1 MCRVLPRHTPRTHPC
16 SSGLFLQKKK
26 TSRVIQRALDDAWE
40 SRASP
45 MGSRKGFGKG
55 TLAMAARGEL
65 PPRGRCGS
73 TCRVGWGSF
82 RCCSPRCLCQER
94 RLCSPA
100 VTLPPSRGSPSA
112 FCLPLAP
119 RCAQCGGQ
127 KIPCTHVRSCSIPQ
141 SSLHRPQEGADR
153 GTSALGDAPVQASGS
168 QGSVIS
174 TQLDQELHWGGGS
187 GAFYSYFF
195 PNNVG

>member
-1 MCRVLPRHTPRTHPC
+1 MARGRWRWQHGGAAPT
-16 SSGLFLQKKK
+16 
-26 TSRVIQRALDDAWE
+26 RALRE
-40 SRASP
+40 HVP
-45 MGSRKGFGKG
+45 GGLGS
-55 TLAMAARGEL
+55 
-65 PPRGRCGS
+65 S
-73 TCRVGWGSF
+73 
-82 RCCSPRCLCQER
+82 RCCSPQCLCQER

-141 SSLHRPQEGADR
+141 SSPHRPQEGADR

-174 TQLDQELHWGGGS
+174 TQLDQELHWGGFWG
-187 GAFYSYFF
+187 FLFLFF
-195 PNNVG
+195 SKQCWVKNLQEKAELSKAPTGQERPCAPCPVRSSCDFPSSPFLLGVLH